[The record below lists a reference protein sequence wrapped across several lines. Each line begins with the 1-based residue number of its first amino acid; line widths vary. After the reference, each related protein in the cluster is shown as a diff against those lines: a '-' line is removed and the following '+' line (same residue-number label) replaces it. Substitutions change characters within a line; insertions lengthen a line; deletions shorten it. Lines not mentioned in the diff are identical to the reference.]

1 MTLGELHAVSASV
14 RTVYVIFTD
23 EGEFIEDFTI
33 DYTEKGEDFSKNI
46 VKRDSLIQKV
56 VYAEMVKVKTFF
68 SGWKEISKEQALR
81 WAQHIYNGMLTR
93 TGTDKVDYINARLD
107 GIQFIEQEL
116 RR

>member
-46 VKRDSLIQKV
+46 VKRDSLIQRGVEVACVSATQKGYLEV
-56 VYAEMVKVKTFF
+56 
-68 SGWKEISKEQALR
+68 
-81 WAQHIYNGMLTR
+81 MLT
-93 TGTDKVDYINARLD
+93 TCGW
-107 GIQFIEQEL
+107 
-116 RR
+116 